1 MADEVSLADV
11 HLQTSDTFD
20 RFLQIVQ
27 EGTKEEAHI
36 FLLGLMQTAEN
47 ANDSRNSPL
56 KQLEDALEDI
66 NAVQVWK
73 LIVKINEDENNQTLE
88 NLNEVC
94 RIIVEKENNKENESH
109 VKCSWDCKKLC
120 KTLKNL
126 LYYTLSW
133 ITQCDEGLGDLEE
146 EAEMQSEKEWR
157 WIEILS
163 NPLYISL
170 EWLWRNNPNS
180 HYKTEGLLRRKESK
194 FADIIEAALDDAY
207 LLEKIT
213 SYEHYYSRD
222 EYKRRAE
229 EYETFAADIVQQVD
243 TSDLNQLHEIMDIK
257 GNGSLLNQTP
267 ANFNQSLSL
276 LKLAADKQ
284 RKRVGIRF
292 HEVISL
298 SYFIFSGMRNCL
310 KTVIVSRLSHIP
322 SSHLFLFY
330 KVTLRLKFPC

>member
-1 MADEVSLADV
+1 MAHEVSLADV

-27 EGTKEEAHI
+27 EGTKEEAHN
-36 FLLGLMQTAEN
+36 FLLGLIETAEN
-47 ANDSRNSPL
+47 ASDSKNNHL
-56 KQLEDALEDI
+56 KQLADALEEN
-66 NAVQVWK
+66 NASEVWK
-73 LIVKINEDENNQTLE
+73 LIVKINEDGNNQTLE
-88 NLNEVC
+88 NLNDIC
-94 RIIVEKENNKENESH
+94 RIIAEKENDKENESH
-109 VKCSWDCKKLC
+109 FKCSWDCKKLC
-120 KTLKNL
+120 KTFKNSL
-126 LYYTLSW
+126 CYTLHW
-133 ITQCDEGLGDLEE
+133 MKCDEGLEDLEG
-146 EAEMQSEKEWR
+146 EAEMRSEKERR

-180 HYKTEGLLRRKESK
+180 QYKKGVRRNESK
-194 FADIIEAALDDAY
+194 SADIIEAALDDAC
-207 LLEKIT
+207 LLEKIA

-229 EYETFAADIVQQVD
+229 EYETFAADIVEQVD

-257 GNGSLLNQTP
+257 GNGSLLQQTP

-292 HEVISL
+292 DGIVSHFTLHILRLNFPET
-298 SYFIFSGMRNCL
+298 R
-310 KTVIVSRLSHIP
+310 IVSRLPYILSLHPFASLVEAAWP
-322 SSHLFLFY
+322 SGLG
-330 KVTLRLKFPC
+330 RWI

>member
-1 MADEVSLADV
+1 MAHEVSLTDV

-27 EGTKEEAHI
+27 ERTKEEAHI
-36 FLLGLMQTAEN
+36 FLLGLIETAEN
-47 ANDSRNSPL
+47 ASDSKNNPL
-56 KQLEDALEDI
+56 KQLADALEDG
-66 NAVQVWK
+66 NVVEVWK
-73 LIVKINEDENNQTLE
+73 LIAKINEDENNQTLE
-88 NLNEVC
+88 NLNEIC
-94 RIIVEKENNKENESH
+94 RIIVKKENNKENESH
-109 VKCSWDCKKLC
+109 FKCIWDCKKLC
-120 KTLKNL
+120 KTIKNSFCYML
-126 LYYTLSW
+126 CW
-133 ITQCDEGLGDLEE
+133 ISQCDEGLDDLEE
-146 EAEMQSEKEWR
+146 EAEMRSEKERR

-180 HYKTEGLLRRKESK
+180 QYDKGIRRKESK

-207 LLEKIT
+207 LLEKIA

-229 EYETFAADIVQQVD
+229 EYETFAADIVEQVG

-257 GNGSLLNQTP
+257 GNGSLLNKTP

-284 RKRVGIRF
+284 RKRVGICF
-292 HEVISL
+292 YEVLSL
-298 SYFIFSGMRNCL
+298 
-310 KTVIVSRLSHIP
+310 
-322 SSHLFLFY
+322 
-330 KVTLRLKFPC
+330 LRLHIIRLKEFSCDCE